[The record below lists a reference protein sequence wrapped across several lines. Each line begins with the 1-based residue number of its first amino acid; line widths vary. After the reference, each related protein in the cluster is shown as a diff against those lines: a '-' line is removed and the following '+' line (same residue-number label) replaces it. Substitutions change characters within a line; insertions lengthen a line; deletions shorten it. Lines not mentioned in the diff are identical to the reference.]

1 MLEGIEEQ
9 PVNRKIIIN
18 KILFLKKKFIINK
31 YSFIYQI
38 ILKDK
43 QMSYLILVRHGQS
56 VWNLENRFTGW
67 VDVDLNDNGRAQAK
81 KSGEL
86 IKKKQINIDLY
97 YSSFQLRAINTLKII
112 QEQLNDYKNIKSAW
126 QLNERHYGSL
136 TGLNKDEMKKEL
148 GEEKVHQFRRSW
160 DLRPDPL
167 DKNSAYH
174 PININTYKDI
184 PVDKIPDTESLK
196 DTYERVIKYYIKYI
210 ENNFKNKN
218 ILISAHGNS
227 LRSLCKYL
235 FKLDNNKIAKL
246 EIPTGNPLFIEFNE
260 DNKILNCEY
269 LDTER
274 AKDLLVY

>member
-1 MLEGIEEQ
+1 
-9 PVNRKIIIN
+9 
-18 KILFLKKKFIINK
+18 
-31 YSFIYQI
+31 
-38 ILKDK
+38 
-43 QMSYLILVRHGQS
+43 MSYLILVRHGQS

-86 IKKKQINIDLY
+86 IKRKQINIDLY

-112 QEQLNDYKNIKSAW
+112 QEQLDDYKNVKSVW

-167 DKNSAYH
+167 DKNSTYH

-184 PVDKIPDTESLK
+184 PIDKIPDTESLK
-196 DTYERVIKYYIKYI
+196 DTYERVIKYYSDDI
-210 ENNFKNKN
+210 ENNLKNKN

-235 FKLDNNKIAKL
+235 FKLDNNKISKL
-246 EIPTGNPLFIEFNE
+246 EIPTGNPLFIEFDG

-269 LDTER
+269 LDSER